1 MEEVKLHVLAKIS
14 LLFVLYLLTYFTF
27 FAFVTKPAE
36 GDSLAYHIPI
46 AKIILHGSVLNPKA
60 YTNILTD
67 PGASEVILSGF
78 MAAGLPLN
86 LYNVVALFLLLL
98 VTISLALTFGLS
110 KPYAVIFAATICTLH
125 TVVRWISTQSIDI
138 WLAAFFVLTLL
149 LLQKPEKKFSY
160 FVKLGF
166 SAGMLVG
173 SKYTGPLF
181 LLVLSLF
188 YTKSLIKN
196 ISFQRFLAFLIPF
209 TLFGLFWYIRNYV
222 FWHDPY
228 YPQPIP
234 FFKGIPGWSILDKQ
248 PWKII
253 LFYKGGLT
261 GTLNAFFSEYGVW
274 SLALPVA
281 LVLIV
286 YGYKKI
292 HQVKYALATKLFI
305 IGVLNLVIY
314 LFLPDGPYFNLY
326 VSTLRYTYPAL
337 IPLILSL
344 FLIAKEFH
352 REEVV
357 SAIAILNMLMPT
369 EFGLQYGFH
378 PKILLAFIPIGLLVY
393 FINFDKPWRF
403 FPLRLP
409 IF

>member
-27 FAFVTKPAE
+27 FAFVTKPTE

-60 YTNILTD
+60 YSNIQTD

-86 LYNVVALFLLLL
+86 LYNVVGLFVLLL
-98 VTISLALTFGLS
+98 VTMRLAFTF
-110 KPYAVIFAATICTLH
+110 
-125 TVVRWISTQSIDI
+125 
-138 WLAAFFVLTLL
+138 
-149 LLQKPEKKFSY
+149 
-160 FVKLGF
+160 GF
-166 SAGMLVG
+166 SAGMLIG

-188 YTKSLIKN
+188 YTRAFIKN

-234 FFKGIPGWSILDKQ
+234 FFKGIPGWSILGIP
-248 PWKII
+248 PWKIV
-253 LFYKGGLT
+253 LYYPGGLT

-274 SLALPVA
+274 SLSLPVA
-281 LVLIV
+281 LVLLV

-292 HQVKYALATKLFI
+292 HQVKYALATKLFM

-344 FLIAKEFH
+344 FLIAKEFR

-357 SAIAILNMLMPT
+357 SAIAMMNMVMPT

-378 PKILLAFIPIGLLVY
+378 PKVLLAFIPIGLLVY
-393 FINFDKPWRF
+393 FINFNKPLRI